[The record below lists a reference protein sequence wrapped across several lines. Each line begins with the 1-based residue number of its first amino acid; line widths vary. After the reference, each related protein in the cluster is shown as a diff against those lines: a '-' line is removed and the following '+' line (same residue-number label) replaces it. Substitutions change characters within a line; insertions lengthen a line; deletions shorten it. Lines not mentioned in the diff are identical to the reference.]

1 MGHIWVNVKLLNPKT
16 GGEIETKALIDTSA
30 TYTVVPV
37 EIARKLGLEN
47 LGFVDVKTASGSER
61 LWESEVRIRM
71 FDRERSSPI
80 LVSEKM
86 DVLLIGVVTLEI
98 LRLKVDPT
106 TGIVEELP
114 LLLYTVYI
122 RG

>member
-1 MGHIWVNVKLLNPKT
+1 MNVKLLNPKT
-16 GGEIETKALIDTSA
+16 GGEIETKALIDTGA

-80 LVSEKM
+80 LVSEKI

-98 LRLKVDPT
+98 LRLKVDST